1 MRAILFKNGIYVG
14 VDTDVDKTLDDDKIT
29 ESEDF
34 IINDGNNDKTS
45 LYGNRVEIYRNY
57 KYEICLCVD
66 GIDISDIRILT
77 YSDDKEIEV
86 RIKKLSLS
94 QIVSYL
100 NQMEQLG
107 IDTFLANYKQA
118 LEKTKEDLT
127 LIYDRLS
134 SELSIQ
140 EDKSKR
146 RLFDSLHNVLSQIII
161 AMCALMINVNVG
173 LDNHDYVDAYNAI
186 VNECSAE

>member
-1 MRAILFKNGIYVG
+1 MKAILFKNGIYVG
-14 VDTDVDKTLDDDKIT
+14 VDTDVDETLDGDKIT

-34 IINDGNNDKTS
+34 IYYDDNHEETS
-45 LYGNRVEIYRNY
+45 LYGNRVEIYKDY
-57 KYEICLCVD
+57 KYKIHLYVD
-66 GIDISDIRILT
+66 GIDIRILDT
-77 YSDDKEIEV
+77 SSDDYGKEIEV
-86 RIKKLSLS
+86 RIKELSLS

-107 IDTFLANYKQA
+107 VDTFLANYKQA

-140 EDKSKR
+140 ENESKR
-146 RLFDSLHNVLSQIII
+146 RLFDSLHNVLSHIII
-161 AMCALMINVNVG
+161 ALCALMINVNVG
-173 LDNHDYVDAYNAI
+173 FDNHDYVDAYNAI
-186 VNECSAE
+186 ENECSKE